1 MKRFHALLLLLFI
14 SAGIYSQNPETPE
27 KFFGFIPGSDRML
40 ITYEQLT
47 GYLKILDGQSD
58 RLSMIE
64 IGKSPMGKP
73 MYVACFSSPANL
85 ANLEALKDINRKLA
99 LDPTLDENA
108 TGKLVEEGKVFV
120 LATLSMHS
128 TEVAPSQSLPLVAY
142 DWATTRDPDILKAME
157 NVVFMVVPCHNPDG
171 MDMVVN
177 NYLQNKGTKYEGAS
191 LPGVYHKYVGHDNN
205 RDFIFLTQTD
215 TKAINALTSTDWFPQ
230 VMVEKHQMGSTG
242 PRYFV
247 PPNADPIAENV
258 DASLFIW
265 TGIFGQA
272 MISDMTKAGLK
283 GVTQH
288 SIFDNYWPGSTE
300 TCIWKNVIALLT
312 EAAGCQV
319 ARPIYIEPTE
329 LSGGEK
335 GLSEYKKSIN
345 MPEPWPGGWWHLR
358 DIVKYEIVSMN
369 TMLLTA
375 SENKKKILSLRN
387 DLCKKEVAKGR
398 IEAPFYYILP
408 KDQPDQGELVHL
420 VRLMQEHGVDV
431 SQLKNDLSLGKTT
444 YKTGDIVIP
453 LAQPFR
459 PFIKEVMEKQKYP
472 ERHFTEGGV
481 LMEPYDITTW
491 SMPLHMGL
499 TSVEIDSRNS
509 DLENNLVPAGK
520 DFTLATLFSESPY
533 TILPSANNQS
543 FRLAFMVLQKGIPVK
558 RNLDSF
564 MLNGKLIPTGSFL
577 VGTGAGDILK
587 EAVFPL
593 IFTQDIPPVTWQTIV
608 LPRIA
613 LVESWL
619 DDLDAGWTRYIFD
632 TYGIPYT
639 VIRPNEFAKGNFT
652 KKFDLFIFPDQN
664 SSILKDGKYKVQDE
678 YRINNYRP
686 EYSKGIG
693 VKGLDSL
700 MSFFNKGG
708 KIISWGESTGLFD
721 ANLAIKSKSD
731 SDEFHLPFHDL
742 SADPGMK
749 GISCPGSLIRM
760 DLVKGNS
767 LTWGMGEMTGI
778 FYRGKPVFR
787 TSVPRFDMDR
797 RVIGYFGEDEL
808 LMSGYLEG
816 KKLLENK
823 PVMVWLRKG
832 KGQMV
837 VMGFSPIFRASMPAT
852 YKLLFNSIL
861 LPAVAE

>member
-1 MKRFHALLLLLFI
+1 MKRTIIFFFLIFI
-14 SAGIYSQNPETPE
+14 SARLISQIPETPE
-27 KFFGFIPGSDRML
+27 KFFGFVPGSDRML
-40 ITYEQLT
+40 MTYEQLVD
-47 GYLKILDGQSD
+47 YLKILDGQSD

-73 MYVACFSSPANL
+73 MYIACFSSPANL
-85 ANLEALKDINRKLA
+85 ANLDVLKEINRKLA
-99 LDPTLDENA
+99 LDATLDEEA
-108 TGKLVEEGKVFV
+108 TGKLVEEGKEFV

-142 DWATTRDPDILKAME
+142 NWITTRDPDILKAME

-177 NYLQNKGTKYEGAS
+177 YYNQNKETKYEGSS
-191 LPGVYHKYVGHDNN
+191 LPGVYHKYIGHDNN
-205 RDFIFLTQTD
+205 RDFIFLTQSD
-215 TKAINALTSTDWFPQ
+215 TKAISALTSTDWFPQ
-230 VMVEKHQMGSTG
+230 VMIEKHQMGSG
-242 PRYFV
+242 GARYFV

-265 TGIFGQA
+265 TGIFGQE

-300 TCIWKNVIALLT
+300 TCIWKNVIAMLT

-319 ARPIYIEPTE
+319 AKPIYIEPTE
-329 LSGGEK
+329 LTGGEK
-335 GLSEYKKSIN
+335 GLAEYKKSIN
-345 MPEPWPGGWWHLR
+345 MPEPWPGGWWRLG
-358 DIVKYEIVSMN
+358 DIVKYEVESMN

-375 SENKKKILSLRN
+375 SENKKKILTLRN
-387 DLCKKEVAKGR
+387 ELCKKEVAKGKN
-398 IEAPFYYILP
+398 EAPFYYILP
-408 KDQPDQGELVHL
+408 KDQPDQSELVHL
-420 VRLMQEHGVDV
+420 VRLMQEHGIDV
-431 SQLKNDLSLGKTT
+431 FQLKTDISLGQTT

-459 PFIKEVMEKQKYP
+459 AFIKEVMEKQKYP
-472 ERHFTEGGV
+472 ERHFTQGGI

-499 TSVEIDSRNS
+499 TSVEVDARNT
-509 DLENNLVPAGK
+509 DLENNLDKTGR
-520 DFTLATLFSESPY
+520 DFTLAVPFMESPY
-533 TILPSANNQS
+533 TILSSTNNQS
-543 FRLAFMVLQKGIPVK
+543 FKLAFTALQKGITVK
-558 RNLDSF
+558 RNPESF
-564 MLNGKLIPTGSFL
+564 TLNGKTIPAGSFII
-577 VGTGAGDILK
+577 GAAGEILK

-593 IFTQDIPPVTWQTIV
+593 IFTIEIPNASWQTISF
-608 LPRIA
+608 PRIA
-613 LVESWL
+613 LVETWL

-632 TYGIPYT
+632 SYGIGYT
-639 VIRPNEFAKGNFT
+639 VIRPVEFAKGNFA

-693 VKGLDSL
+693 IKGLDSL
-700 MSFFNKGG
+700 LSFFNKGG
-708 KIISWGESTGLFD
+708 KIIAWGESTDLFD
-721 ANLAIKSKSD
+721 TNLALKSKSD
-731 SDEFHLPFHDL
+731 TDEFHLPFHDIT
-742 SADPGMK
+742 APPGLK
-749 GISCPGSLIRM
+749 GIQCPGSLLRM
-760 DLVKGNS
+760 ELVKGSS

-778 FYRGKPVFR
+778 FYRGKPVFT

-797 RVIGYFGEDEL
+797 RVIGYFGEEEL
-808 LMSGYLEG
+808 LMSGFLEG

-823 PVMVWLRKG
+823 PVMVWMKKG

-861 LPAVAE
+861 LPALND

>member
-1 MKRFHALLLLLFI
+1 MKRTIIFFFLIFI
-14 SAGIYSQNPETPE
+14 SARLISQIPETPE
-27 KFFGFIPGSDRML
+27 KFFEFVPGSDRML
-40 ITYEQLT
+40 MTYEQLVD
-47 GYLKILDGQSD
+47 YLKILDGQSD

-85 ANLEALKDINRKLA
+85 ANLDALKEINRKLA
-99 LDPTLDENA
+99 LDATLDEEA

-142 DWATTRDPDILKAME
+142 NWVTTRDPDILKAME

-177 NYLQNKGTKYEGAS
+177 YYNQNKETKYEGSS
-191 LPGVYHKYVGHDNN
+191 LPGVYHKYIGHDNN
-205 RDFIFLTQTD
+205 RDFIFLTQSD
-215 TKAINALTSTDWFPQ
+215 TKAISALTSTDWFPQ
-230 VMVEKHQMGSTG
+230 VMVEKHQMGSG
-242 PRYFV
+242 GARYFV
-247 PPNADPIAENV
+247 PPNSDPIAENV

-265 TGIFGQA
+265 TGIFGQE

-300 TCIWKNVIALLT
+300 TCIWKNVIAMLT

-319 ARPIYIEPTE
+319 AKPIYIEPTE
-329 LSGGEK
+329 LTGGEK
-335 GLSEYKKSIN
+335 GLAEYKKSIN
-345 MPEPWPGGWWHLR
+345 MPEPWPGGWWRLG
-358 DIVKYEIVSMN
+358 DIVKYEVVSMN

-375 SENKKKILSLRN
+375 SENKKKILTLRN
-387 DLCKKEVAKGR
+387 ELCKKEVAKGR
-398 IEAPFYYILP
+398 NEAPFYYILP
-408 KDQPDQGELVHL
+408 KDQPDQSELVHL
-420 VRLMQEHGVDV
+420 VRLMQEHGIDV
-431 SQLKNDLSLGKTT
+431 FQLKTDISLGQTT

-459 PFIKEVMEKQKYP
+459 AFIKEVMEKQKYP
-472 ERHFTEGGV
+472 ERHFTQGGI

-499 TSVEIDSRNS
+499 ISVEVDIRNT
-509 DLENNLVPAGK
+509 DLENNLAKAGK
-520 DFTLATLFSESPY
+520 DFTLATQFTESPY
-533 TILPSANNQS
+533 TILLSTNNQS
-543 FRLAFMVLQKGIPVK
+543 FKLAFTALQKGITVK
-558 RNLDSF
+558 RNPESF
-564 MLNGKLIPTGSFL
+564 TLNGKTIPAGSFII
-577 VGTGAGDILK
+577 GAAGEILK

-593 IFTQDIPPVTWQTIV
+593 IFTIEIPNANWQMISF
-608 LPRIA
+608 PRIA
-613 LVESWL
+613 LVETWI

-632 TYGIPYT
+632 SYGIGYT
-639 VIRPNEFAKGNFT
+639 VIRPGEFAKGNFA

-664 SSILKDGKYKVQDE
+664 SSILKDGKYKVQNE

-693 VKGLDSL
+693 IKGLDSL
-700 MSFFNKGG
+700 LSFFNKGG
-708 KIISWGESTGLFD
+708 KIIAWGESTDLFD
-721 ANLAIKSKSD
+721 TNLALKSKSD
-731 SDEFHLPFHDL
+731 TDEFHLPFHDIT
-742 SADPGMK
+742 APPGLK
-749 GISCPGSLIRM
+749 GINCPGSLLRM
-760 DLVKGNS
+760 DLVKGSS

-787 TSVPRFDMDR
+787 TSIPRFDMDR
-797 RVIGYFGEDEL
+797 RVIGYFGEEEL
-808 LMSGYLEG
+808 LMSGFLEG

-823 PVMVWLRKG
+823 PVMVWMKKG

-861 LPAVAE
+861 LPALNE

>member
-1 MKRFHALLLLLFI
+1 MKRFFILFLLIFLSIQIF
-14 SAGIYSQNPETPE
+14 AQNPLTPE
-27 KFFGFIPGSDRML
+27 KFFGFVPGSDHML
-40 ITYEQLT
+40 MTYEQLID
-47 GYLKILDGQSD
+47 YLKILDGQSD

-73 MYVACFSSPANL
+73 MYAACFSSPANL
-85 ANLEALKDINRKLA
+85 ANLDALKEINRKLA
-99 LDPTLDENA
+99 LDATLDEEA

-142 DWATTRDPDILKAME
+142 NWVTTRDPDILKALE

-177 NYLQNKGTKYEGAS
+177 YYNQNKETKYEGSS
-191 LPGVYHKYVGHDNN
+191 LPGVYHKYIGHDNN
-205 RDFIFLTQTD
+205 RDFIFLTQSD
-215 TKAINALTSTDWFPQ
+215 TKAISALTSTDWFPQ
-230 VMVEKHQMGSTG
+230 VMVEKHQMGSG
-242 PRYFV
+242 GARYFV
-247 PPNADPIAENV
+247 PPNSDPIAENV

-265 TGIFGQA
+265 TGIFGQE

-300 TCIWKNVIALLT
+300 TCIWKNVIAMLT

-319 ARPIYIEPTE
+319 AKPIYIEPTE
-329 LSGGEK
+329 LTGGEK
-335 GLSEYKKSIN
+335 GLAEYKKSIN
-345 MPEPWPGGWWHLR
+345 MPEPWPGGWWRLG
-358 DIVKYEIVSMN
+358 DIVKYEVVSMN

-375 SENKKKILSLRN
+375 SENKKKILTLRN
-387 DLCKKEVAKGR
+387 ELCKKEVAKGR
-398 IEAPFYYILP
+398 NEAPFYYILP
-408 KDQPDQGELVHL
+408 KDQPDQSELVHL
-420 VRLMQEHGVDV
+420 VRLMQEHGIDV
-431 SQLKNDLSLGKTT
+431 FQLKTDISLGQTI

-459 PFIKEVMEKQKYP
+459 AFIKEVMEKQKYP
-472 ERHFTEGGV
+472 ERHFTQGGV

-499 TSVEIDSRNS
+499 TSVEVDARNT
-509 DLENNLVPAGK
+509 DLENNLAKAGK
-520 DFTLATLFSESPY
+520 DFTLATQFTESPY
-533 TILPSANNQS
+533 TILLSTNNQS
-543 FRLAFMVLQKGIPVK
+543 FKLAFSALQNGITVK
-558 RNLDSF
+558 RNPESF
-564 MLNGKLIPTGSFL
+564 TLNGKTIPAGSFII
-577 VGTGAGDILK
+577 GAAGEILK

-593 IFTQDIPPVTWQTIV
+593 IFTSEIPNTNWQMISF
-608 LPRIA
+608 PRIA
-613 LVESWL
+613 LVETWL

-632 TYGIPYT
+632 SYGIGYT
-639 VIRPNEFAKGNFT
+639 MIRPVEFAKGNFA

-693 VKGLDSL
+693 IKGLDSL
-700 MSFFNKGG
+700 LSFFNKGG
-708 KIISWGESTGLFD
+708 KIITWGESTDLFD
-721 ANLAIKSKSD
+721 SNLTIKSKSD
-731 SDEFHLPFHDL
+731 TDEFHLPFHNL
-742 SADPGMK
+742 SADPVMK
-749 GISCPGSLIRM
+749 GIICPGSLIRM
-760 DLVKGNS
+760 NMVKGSS

-787 TSVPRFDMDR
+787 TSIPRFDMDR
-797 RVIGYFGEDEL
+797 RVIGYFGEEEL
-808 LMSGYLEG
+808 LMSGFLEG

-823 PVMVWLRKG
+823 PVMVWMKKG

-861 LPAVAE
+861 LPAVNE